1 MSPCFKEC
9 TDLDAGCNLM
19 KSGDLETEK
28 YAKLVPILSLKS
40 KVICIMVELGPEKKL
55 GRKSMDFPFALL
67 LPL

>member
-1 MSPCFKEC
+1 
-9 TDLDAGCNLM
+9 M

-55 GRKSMDFPFALL
+55 GWKSVDFPFALP